1 MAAESYF
8 VSCSTSQQ
16 QQVSRMFMSA
26 LQAMSHMSVGR
37 AASFADLKGT
47 YNTTQKYLKAFTMPA
62 PSQTQVCHASHHGAQ
77 ILGNCIAALGGLAV
91 TTDACFLLY
100 MLAET
105 YSAKCNEV
113 CCVCQAQ
120 TSDKSLSSGFAMY
133 LQSSVMEGLPVSILE
148 AGLSGVCVVCTD
160 MIAYGQLEVMAILP
174 SLEILKL
181 QQPPELDRD
190 HLQAYPQVQQRRQEW
205 GLGYS
210 EFILSRFSISVHA
223 MQQRQALYLGH
234 FSQQRRDARNKQL
247 MRRNTTSVLYR
258 DTNLSGRSH
267 RHFFM

>member
-1 MAAESYF
+1 
-8 VSCSTSQQ
+8 
-16 QQVSRMFMSA
+16 MFMSA

-120 TSDKSLSSGFAMY
+120 TSDKSLSSGFANY
-133 LQSSVMEGLPVSILE
+133 QLLV
-148 AGLSGVCVVCTD
+148 
-160 MIAYGQLEVMAILP
+160 YGSKTHDAKYCKMCGELIVE
-174 SLEILKL
+174 LKL
-181 QQPPELDRD
+181 QDNVKIMKVGKPTKIFPT
-190 HLQAYPQVQQRRQEW
+190 
-205 GLGYS
+205 G
-210 EFILSRFSISVHA
+210 
-223 MQQRQALYLGH
+223 
-234 FSQQRRDARNKQL
+234 
-247 MRRNTTSVLYR
+247 
-258 DTNLSGRSH
+258 
-267 RHFFM
+267 